1 MDDILIDRNPFLVN
15 FKNKILNTFIE
26 NSHYFN
32 SKILHR
38 TKSLEEFSFFVENPH
53 LLDIKFYNW
62 KNIDLII
69 DDKEYNIMDALD
81 YVLNYR
87 TEKTLKKL
95 VFENYRMQFRNYHCY
110 EPIYIYTLVVWKL
123 DRLGRSLAHLISIIT
138 SLKNRNISFISI
150 TEGMDT
156 TTASGELFFHIFGAL
171 AQFERSLIQER
182 VKAGLE
188 SAKQRG
194 ISGGRPRAID
204 DEKINA
210 IKKALD
216 DGMSKAAICRTFG
229 VKRSTL
235 IDSLNRT

>member
-1 MDDILIDRNPFLVN
+1 MLVGYIRVSTDDQN
-15 FKNKILNTFIE
+15 LNLQ
-26 NSHYFN
+26 
-32 SKILHR
+32 K
-38 TKSLEEFSFFVENPH
+38 
-53 LLDIKFYNW
+53 
-62 KNIDLII
+62 
-69 DDKEYNIMDALD
+69 DALLKFGVD
-81 YVLNYR
+81 ERNIFSD
-87 TEKTLKKL
+87 KTSGSKDKRVGLDKAIEFLKDGD
-95 VFENYRMQFRNYHCY
+95 
-110 EPIYIYTLVVWKL
+110 TLVVWKL

-210 IKKALD
+210 IKKVTEEIITA
-216 DGMSKAAICRTFG
+216 K
-229 VKRSTL
+229 
-235 IDSLNRT
+235 N

>member
-1 MDDILIDRNPFLVN
+1 MLVGYIRVSTDDQN
-15 FKNKILNTFIE
+15 LNLQ
-26 NSHYFN
+26 
-32 SKILHR
+32 K
-38 TKSLEEFSFFVENPH
+38 
-53 LLDIKFYNW
+53 
-62 KNIDLII
+62 
-69 DDKEYNIMDALD
+69 DALLKFGID
-81 YVLNYR
+81 ERNIFSD
-87 TEKTLKKL
+87 KTSGSKDKRVGLDKAIEFLKDGD
-95 VFENYRMQFRNYHCY
+95 
-110 EPIYIYTLVVWKL
+110 TLVVWKL

-204 DEKINA
+204 DEKISA

-235 IDSLNRT
+235 IDSLNRGGKLIMKK